1 MSRSPQF
8 DQPSGEPP
16 SGDLL
21 AGPFGDSPQELY
33 LDPEVLAQELAEELL
48 SDPLDDLEAS
58 DPTATDVAAECD
70 LGLVLLRGEAAGS
83 GHDQRMQGLRIFCE
97 HRDPR
102 ALPLLLPLLAAS
114 CPILRMSAVYA
125 LGRNPSPLAV
135 EPLLGLLS
143 SDDNGY
149 VRKAVA
155 WSLGNYPEAPVL
167 NPLIRALQV
176 DIAAVRLWAA
186 SSLAEAGATGL
197 AKADPAAAQ
206 LLLSLRIDSEPA
218 VRSNSAW
225 ALGRLFGDLVEP
237 RQQEVVESLLHT
249 MLHDAESGV
258 RDEARLALE
267 QLEQPEV
274 LERLQTLVDEGLL
287 S

>member
-1 MSRSPQF
+1 MPFPESPA
-8 DQPSGEPP
+8 E
-16 SGDLL
+16 L
-21 AGPFGDSPQELY
+21 A
-33 LDPEVLAQELAEELL
+33 LDPDVLARELAAELL
-48 SDPLDDLEAS
+48 GDPLDDLESLEA
-58 DPTATDVAAECD
+58 AAVDVAGECD
-70 LGLVLLRGEAAGS
+70 RGLQLLEGDRE
-83 GHDQRMQGLRIFCE
+83 QRMQGLRIFCE

-102 ALPLLLPLLAAS
+102 AIPLLLPLLQS
-114 CPILRMSAVYA
+114 PCPVLRMSGVYA
-125 LGRNPSPLAV
+125 LGRNPHPLAV
-135 EPLLGLLS
+135 EPLLTLLA

-155 WSLGNYPEAPVL
+155 WSLGNYPDAPIL
-167 NPLIRALQV
+167 NPLIRTLQV
-176 DIAAVRLWAA
+176 DVAAVRLWAA
-186 SSLAEAGATGL
+186 SSLADAGATGA

-225 ALGRLFGDLVEP
+225 SLGRLYGDLVEP
-237 RQQEVVESLLHT
+237 RQQAVVEALLHT
-249 MLHDAESGV
+249 LLHDGDSTV

-274 LERLQTLVDEGLL
+274 LDRFQTLVDEGLI

>member
-1 MSRSPQF
+1 VSGIP
-8 DQPSGEPP
+8 DPGPSGPYDE
-16 SGDLL
+16 
-21 AGPFGDSPQELY
+21 SPQELY
-33 LDPEVLAQELAEELL
+33 LDPDVLAQELAEELL
-48 SDPLDDLEAS
+48 GDPLDEIDSSEPEPA
-58 DPTATDVAAECD
+58 AVAAECD
-70 LGLVLLRGEAAGS
+70 LGLTLLQGGEQPGS
-83 GHDQRMQGLRIFCE
+83 RERRMQGLRIFCE

-102 ALPLLLPLLAAS
+102 AVPLLLPLLAAS

-125 LGRNPSPLAV
+125 LGRNPSPQAV
-135 EPLLGLLS
+135 EPLLALLA

-155 WSLGNYPEAPVL
+155 WSLGNYTDAPVL

-186 SSLAEAGATGL
+186 SSLADAGSTGP

-225 ALGRLFGDLVEP
+225 GLGRLYPDLVEP
-237 RQQEVVESLLHT
+237 RQQEVVETLVHT
-249 MLHDAESGV
+249 LLHDAESGV
-258 RDEARLALE
+258 REEARLALE
-267 QLEQPEV
+267 QLEHPEV

-287 S
+287 